1 TVRGQL
7 PALHAEWLGD
17 RGFCE
22 EHGTRY
28 PYVAGAMATGIA
40 SVDLV
45 CAAAKAGFLA
55 FYGAG
60 GLGYATV
67 EQGVDTILRRL
78 ADVPGAAWGANL
90 IHSPDQPALED
101 RLVDLYLARG
111 VTRIEASAFMTLAP
125 SI

>member
-1 TVRGQL
+1 
-7 PALHAEWLGD
+7 
-17 RGFCE
+17 
-22 EHGTRY
+22 
-28 PYVAGAMATGIA
+28 AGAMATGIA

-125 SI
+125 SIVRYSATGLTVDPWGRIIRKHRVMAKIS